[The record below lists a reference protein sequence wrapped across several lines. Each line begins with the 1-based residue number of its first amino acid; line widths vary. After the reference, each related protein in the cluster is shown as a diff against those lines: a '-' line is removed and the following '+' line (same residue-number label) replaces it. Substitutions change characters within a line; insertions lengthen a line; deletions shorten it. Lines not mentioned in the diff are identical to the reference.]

1 MLKQPVGQKR
11 LTNVAMIKYRV
22 SKKNFEIAC
31 YKNKAINWR
40 NGIEKDLN
48 EVLQSYAVYRNAD
61 QGEQASA
68 DELKEFFPGLKMDD
82 VIKTILEKGELDIG
96 EEEREQQK
104 DSMEKEIANLIAER
118 VVHPD
123 SKRPFSVESIKAA
136 LKSIHF
142 APKLNEPVKKQVSDA
157 TKKLIAKYYIAR
169 AEMKIK
175 LTIPS
180 FYKSKLL
187 TELNE
192 LKVKPENTL
201 DEKDNFTAVCLIE
214 PSLYRA
220 LDELLKKKLGEG
232 SMEIVTRSVMK
243 KEATDLENAG
253 VANLQIREKPLEEEK
268 SDSEDEGHNNK
279 KGAKKGK
286 KGKKDQ
292 ASKKKHNDSD
302 DEGAKKKEEKISLA
316 KEEPAEPVMEIAKSK
331 EAEKKFKCS
340 SCKDASFDTNAEFR
354 THFKTDWHNFNNKRK
369 IEKKEPV
376 TEDEFL
382 DQLLDDEVTM
392 KKRDR

>member
-1 MLKQPVGQKR
+1 
-11 LTNVAMIKYRV
+11 MIKYRV

-68 DELKEFFPGLKMDD
+68 DELKEFFPGMKFDD

-96 EEEREQQK
+96 DQERDQQK
-104 DSMEKEIANLIAER
+104 DSMEKEIANLVAER

-136 LKSIHF
+136 LKALHF

-157 TKKLIAKYYIAR
+157 TKKLIQRYYMAR

-175 LTIPS
+175 LTVPLN
-180 FYKSKLL
+180 YKNKLL
-187 TELNE
+187 DELKE
-192 LKVKPENTL
+192 LKVKSENSLDDKDSFTL
-201 DEKDNFTAVCLIE
+201 VCLIE

-232 SMEIVTRSVMK
+232 SMEIVTRSVMM

-253 VANLQIREKPLEEEK
+253 IANLQVREKPLEEEK
-268 SDSEDEGHNNK
+268 SDGEDEAQNK
-279 KGAKKGK
+279 KGGK
-286 KGKKDQ
+286 KGKKVPKKDQ
-292 ASKKKHNDSD
+292 AANKHRDDSD
-302 DEGAKKKEEKISLA
+302 DERLKKKEENII
-316 KEEPAEPVMEIAKSK
+316 KENAEPVMEIAKSK
-331 EAEKKFKCS
+331 ENEKKFKCT

-354 THFKTDWHNFNNKRK
+354 THFKTDWHNFNLKRK
-369 IEKKEPV
+369 IEKKESV

-382 DQLLDDEVTM
+382 DQLLDEEISI

>member
-1 MLKQPVGQKR
+1 MSARKSTSLIRPVPSLNIQ
-11 LTNVAMIKYRV
+11 N
-22 SKKNFEIAC
+22 SFEIAC

>member
-1 MLKQPVGQKR
+1 
-11 LTNVAMIKYRV
+11 
-22 SKKNFEIAC
+22 
-31 YKNKAINWR
+31 
-40 NGIEKDLN
+40 
-48 EVLQSYAVYRNAD
+48 
-61 QGEQASA
+61 
-68 DELKEFFPGLKMDD
+68 
-82 VIKTILEKGELDIG
+82 
-96 EEEREQQK
+96 
-104 DSMEKEIANLIAER
+104 
-118 VVHPD
+118 
-123 SKRPFSVESIKAA
+123 
-136 LKSIHF
+136 
-142 APKLNEPVKKQVSDA
+142 
-157 TKKLIAKYYIAR
+157 
-169 AEMKIK
+169 
-175 LTIPS
+175 
-180 FYKSKLL
+180 L

-369 IEKKEPV
+369 IEV
-376 TEDEFL
+376 
-382 DQLLDDEVTM
+382 
-392 KKRDR
+392 RI

>member
-1 MLKQPVGQKR
+1 
-11 LTNVAMIKYRV
+11 
-22 SKKNFEIAC
+22 
-31 YKNKAINWR
+31 
-40 NGIEKDLN
+40 
-48 EVLQSYAVYRNAD
+48 
-61 QGEQASA
+61 
-68 DELKEFFPGLKMDD
+68 
-82 VIKTILEKGELDIG
+82 LEKGELDIG
-96 EEEREQQK
+96 EEEREQKK

-192 LKVKPENTL
+192 LKVKPENSL
-201 DEKDNFTAVCLIE
+201 DEKDNFTVVCLIE

-232 SMEIVTRSVMK
+232 SMEILTRSVMK

-253 VANLQIREKPLEEEK
+253 IANLQIREKPLEEEK
-268 SDSEDEGHNNK
+268 SDSED
-279 KGAKKGK
+279 
-286 KGKKDQ
+286 D
-292 ASKKKHNDSD
+292 
-302 DEGAKKKEEKISLA
+302 
-316 KEEPAEPVMEIAKSK
+316 EPA
-331 EAEKKFKCS
+331 
-340 SCKDASFDTNAEFR
+340 D
-354 THFKTDWHNFNNKRK
+354 NK
-369 IEKKEPV
+369 
-376 TEDEFL
+376 
-382 DQLLDDEVTM
+382 
-392 KKRDR
+392 